1 MKVLKFIY
9 SLLVVGTLFS
19 PLTGSERVSAQEGR
33 TEPQQI
39 DGSNGSTFMQEES
52 PAPRRPVSR
61 SAPRVYTGAGN
72 PPRENIQG
80 ANGTFM
86 EEVTPDSPQQ
96 HKGRVPIDLSNVGVQ
111 VDKQGN
117 LVPLRQTGQGP
128 VQQQYNSGIQAYQE
142 IPVPTYNGYGPAG
155 AGTTF
160 IPVAPGTIPGIRS
173 MNLPYGY
180 YPAGQ
185 SRLGAPAI
193 GLSPYGMNPY
203 GFNPYGMNPYGIAP
217 YGIPPYGLAPYGYG
231 SYYGNSYYG
240 NSYYGGYRPGL
251 NLVLPPT
258 RQYSSSYSQTSLVGP
273 QSSMIMPLFQND
285 F

>member
-1 MKVLKFIY
+1 MKALKFIY
-9 SLLVVGTLFS
+9 SLLVVGTFIS
-19 PLTGSERVSAQEGR
+19 PLTGSEWALAQEGR

-39 DGSNGSTFMQEES
+39 QGASGDTFMQEES
-52 PAPRRPVSR
+52 PAPRRRVQR
-61 SAPRVYTGAGN
+61 SVPRVYADSGS

-86 EEVTPDSPQQ
+86 EEVTPDAPRQP
-96 HKGRVPIDLSNVGVQ
+96 KGSLPIDLSNVGVQ

-117 LVPLRQTGQGP
+117 IVPLRQTRPGL
-128 VQQQYNSGIQAYQE
+128 VQEQYNSGIQAYQE
-142 IPVPTYNGYGPAG
+142 MPVPTYNGYGPG
-155 AGTTF
+155 GTGTAF
-160 IPVAPGTIPGIRS
+160 TPVAPGTIPGIRS

-180 YPAGQ
+180 YPAGT

-193 GLSPYGMNPY
+193 GLSPYGMTPY
-203 GFNPYGMNPYGIAP
+203 GFSPYGLSP
-217 YGIPPYGLAPYGYG
+217 YGIPPYGIPPYGYGSG

-251 NLVLPPT
+251 NLVLPST

>member
-1 MKVLKFIY
+1 MKALKFIY
-9 SLLVVGTLFS
+9 SLVVIGSLISTIPS
-19 PLTGSERVSAQEGR
+19 SERASAQEGR

-39 DGSNGSTFMQEES
+39 EDANGGSFMQEES
-52 PAPRRPVSR
+52 PAPRRPVPR
-61 SAPRVYTGAGN
+61 SVPRVYDGAGN
-72 PPRENIQG
+72 LPRENIQG

-86 EEVTPDSPQQ
+86 EEVTPEGPRQ
-96 HKGRVPIDLSNVGVQ
+96 HKGRIPIDLSNVGVQ

-117 LVPLRQTGQGP
+117 IVPLRQTGQGP
-128 VQQQYNSGIQAYQE
+128 VQEQYNSGIQAYQE
-142 IPVPTYNGYGPAG
+142 MPVPTYNGYGPAG
-155 AGTTF
+155 AGTSF

-180 YPAGQ
+180 YPAGA

-193 GLSPYGMNPY
+193 GLSPYGMT
-203 GFNPYGMNPYGIAP
+203 PYGMTP
-217 YGIPPYGLAPYGYG
+217 YGIPPYGFPAYGISPYGFSPYGYG
-231 SYYGNSYYG
+231 SYYGS
-240 NSYYGGYRPGL
+240 SYYGGYRPGL
-251 NLVLPPT
+251 NLVLPST